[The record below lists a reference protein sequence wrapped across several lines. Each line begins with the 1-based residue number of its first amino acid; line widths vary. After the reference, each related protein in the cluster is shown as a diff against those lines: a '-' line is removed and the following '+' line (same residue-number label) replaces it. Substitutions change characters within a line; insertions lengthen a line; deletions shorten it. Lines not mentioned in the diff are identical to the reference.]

1 MKKVFSLLLV
11 LMLVLSIAV
20 PGMAAGKTK
29 TKITL
34 DKKGT
39 VTINMGETLAL
50 HATVTPAATVAWKS
64 NKESVAE
71 VDFNG
76 VVLGNKPGTATIT
89 AKAGGK
95 TAKVKVKVV
104 DPYKPTGLTIAQ
116 GKKVTLDI
124 DKTLPLTIAFKPDT
138 AFSDLT
144 FKTSKKSVAT
154 VENGVV
160 KPKKEGTAKITV
172 TSTKNKKAKATITVK
187 VVDPYKPTKVV
198 INQGKKQTLTAGSSL
213 QLTTTLTPSTARND
227 LTYKSSKKSVATVDA
242 NGKVT
247 AVKKGTAK
255 ITVTSKSNKKAKA
268 TITIKVNKAAGG
280 APDVSAYIG
289 QKASAVNK
297 TLKLKVNTKDWKTTV
312 LEGDGFILRTNGS
325 GSNLDKL
332 TIAGVSLYKA
342 NGHNYKGLSVG
353 MKFADVNAK
362 LEAMGWDVP
371 SAEYDEEVYGD
382 NGDAVVGYRREYWRE
397 DGAYQMFSVE
407 RNKSGAV
414 TELSYWNNG
423 I

>member
-20 PGMAAGKTK
+20 PGMAAGKAK

-39 VTINMGETLAL
+39 VTINMGETLAI
-50 HATVTPAATVAWKS
+50 HATVTPEATVTWKS
-64 NKESVAE
+64 SKESVAE

-144 FKTSKKSVAT
+144 YKTSKKSVAT

-198 INQGKKQTLTAGSSL
+198 INQGKKQTLTVGDTL
-213 QLTTTLTPSTARND
+213 QLTTTLSPSTAKAD
-227 LTYKSSKKSVATVDA
+227 LTFKSSKKSVATVDA
-242 NGKVT
+242 NGKVI

-255 ITVTSKSNKKAKA
+255 ITVTAKNNKKAKA
-268 TITIKVNKAAGG
+268 TITITVKKAA
-280 APDVSAYIG
+280 PSKDLLTYIG
-289 QKASAVNK
+289 MPIAKAAKQLNFKIADFSTDPK
-297 TLKLKVNTKDWKTTV
+297 PF
-312 LEGDGFILRTNGS
+312 FIAGS
-325 GSNLDKL
+325 GPASLWASGKKADTALIDEVEIENSDSKYC
-332 TIAGVSLYKA
+332 IAGVTI
-342 NGHNYKGLSVG
+342 G
-353 MKFADVNAK
+353 MKWSDAQTLLK
-362 LEAMGWDVP
+362 SSGWTY
-371 SAEYDEEVYGD
+371 EGD
-382 NGDAVVGYRREYWRE
+382 WR
-397 DGAYQMFSVE
+397 FT
-407 RNKSGAV
+407 R
-414 TELSYWNNG
+414 NG
-423 I
+423 IVLEVSPEELDSESKVYHLIADKR

>member
-20 PGMAAGKTK
+20 PGMAAGKAK

-50 HATVTPAATVAWKS
+50 HATVTPAATVTWKS

-104 DPYKPTGLTIAQ
+104 DPTKPTGLTIAQ

-268 TITIKVNKAAGG
+268 TITIKVTKAAGV
-280 APDVSAYIG
+280 APDVSTYIG
-289 QKASAVNK
+289 QKASTVNK
-297 TLKLKVNTKDWKTTV
+297 VFKLKVNTKDWKTTV
-312 LEGDGFILRTNGS
+312 LEGDGIVFHTNGS
-325 GSNLDKL
+325 GSKLDKL
-332 TIAGVSLYKA
+332 AIAGVTLYKA
-342 NGHNYKGLSVG
+342 NGRNYKGLSVG

-362 LEAMGWDVP
+362 LEAMGWNAD
-371 SAEYDEEVYGD
+371 EYDEEVYGES
-382 NGDAVVGYRREYWRE
+382 GDVEGYRREYWRE
-397 DGAYQMFSVE
+397 DGAYQTFSVE
-407 RNKSGAV
+407 RNESGAV